1 MSNLRRTPAGL
12 LVKEWA
18 SDTGA
23 ILRFPESE
31 GLSRGRGLPASYDM
45 DNYIAVGLFN
55 QWLNELTAF
64 LKDAENTGILP
75 WVGDIETSNIEAYD
89 SGAGINYLAGEFVL
103 GSDNNVYVCLTS
115 EGSLTNDPV
124 TDADNSHW
132 MLLRERTEP
141 YIVGALVLGSDEMIY
156 RCRDSAQSLAV
167 DPITDTDEDTWER
180 FIRTVPRATE
190 VNPGTVRLA
199 TVAETLAGT
208 ATDRAITPE
217 GLAEAITDRIATL
230 ASDGVVT
237 GATLTDTT
245 LTLTRSGGRASFS
258 VNLAPLF
265 AGLAPINDP
274 TFIGRVQ
281 GINSDASNNAA
292 TTALVRLAADRA
304 FSVPATESDF
314 GVAELATEAEITA
327 GLRSDI
333 FVDVAGLEERV
344 GHLVGPTGNPGD
356 RGPTTTGPR
365 GEQGAQG
372 AAGSQVDGPMFDLVA
387 GGIELLP
394 TSTEYAVLFRN
405 RVFLTPT
412 GSSDHR
418 IHGTMCFWSPGNN
431 RPFTFSLE
439 IIRPYSYVDD
449 LRNIWTTE
457 ITNPHTNLVHARV
470 TFRTGETVISASR
483 RDYTLY
489 ARNEGSTPLYLF
501 LHITGALG

>member
-45 DNYIAVGLFN
+45 DAYIAVGLFN

-75 WVGDIETSNIEAYD
+75 WVGDIETSDIEAYD

-167 DPITDTDEDTWER
+167 DPITDTDEDTWEQL
-180 FIRTVPRATE
+180 IRTVPRATE

-217 GLAEAITDRIATL
+217 GLAEAITDKIATL

-281 GINSDASNNAA
+281 GINSEVGNNAA
-292 TTALVRLAADRA
+292 TTALVRQAADRA
-304 FSVPATESDF
+304 FSVQATESDF
-314 GVAELATEAEITA
+314 GVAELATEAEVIA

-344 GHLVGPTGNPGD
+344 GNLVGPTGNPGN
-356 RGPTTTGPR
+356 
-365 GEQGAQG
+365 
-372 AAGSQVDGPMFDLVA
+372 DGPDVQGPPGIDGNDGADGSRTANIPAFQTNRGIRVGSNTSDNYSGILA
-387 GGIELLP
+387 G
-394 TSTEYAVLFRN
+394 TSS
-405 RVFLTPT
+405 TPAPF
-412 GSSDHR
+412 
-418 IHGTMCFWSPGNN
+418 HGTVYIWQPGTMNILSIRVLDIYLSPVNYGNQN
-431 RPFTFSLE
+431 APPATATSFTTLGE
-439 IIRPYSYVDD
+439 VRLIRGRRSGDPNFYQIYH
-449 LRNIWTTE
+449 RQTTAGTRWA
-457 ITNPHTNLVHARV
+457 IFVQS
-470 TFRTGETVISASR
+470 G
-483 RDYTLY
+483 
-489 ARNEGSTPLYLF
+489 
-501 LHITGALG
+501 